1 MVMKKLF
8 CFRCL
13 WVGVTI
19 LTAALAGGC
28 GSEALPGCDRV
39 CVLKAERQVSLE
51 VVGSRWRLLGPP
63 EEGSPVWLD
72 GAREEVV
79 GGWVERRAE
88 ASKKTGLAPSPAL
101 YVRCGSK
108 TPQAELAGLLEDA
121 RLGDVR
127 VLGLGGARGGE
138 LWFAGLGRW
147 TGAALEAARGEG
159 AVKAWSPGVNP
170 GTCEGAC
177 PVWLLALGEG
187 DCGALMAQAEE
198 IVAGGGLVGIAR

>member
-1 MVMKKLF
+1 MLKKVF

-13 WVGVTI
+13 LVLVTI
-19 LTAALAGGC
+19 LTAALSVGC
-28 GSEALPGCDRV
+28 RSEALPGCDRA
-39 CVLKAERQVSLE
+39 CALKAERQVSLE

-63 EEGSPVWLD
+63 EEGAPVWLE

-79 GGWVERRAE
+79 GGWLERRAQ
-88 ASKKTGLAPSPAL
+88 ASNKTGLAPSPAL
-101 YVRCGSK
+101 YVRCAAS
-108 TPQAELAGLLEDA
+108 TPQSELAALLEDA

-127 VLGLGGARGGE
+127 VLGLGGARGEE
-138 LWFAGLGRW
+138 LWFAALGRW

-159 AVKAWSPGVNP
+159 AVKAWTPGATP
-170 GTCEGAC
+170 GACEGAC